1 MWSEREKQDDEE
13 EIGRN
18 KEEGGREGRRKG
30 KIKEVEKKGRQ
41 IKSEIGAKREKEGER
56 DLDGWDERG
65 QTTLNLCGCHSA
77 RRIDAGNDCRIQVE
91 ESRLQVKHLHCQL
104 EPCRYIFIQW
114 VEEGEVKGVCV
125 CVCVCVC
132 A

>member
-1 MWSEREKQDDEE
+1 MWREREKQDDEE

-104 EPCRYIFIQW
+104 EPCSTYLYS
-114 VEEGEVKGVCV
+114 G
-125 CVCVCVC
+125 
-132 A
+132 